1 MECVRG
7 DQCLGCAAISRYG
20 WMSVRSM
27 ERVRGDQCLVSTAL
41 KGKCGNKQ
49 VRMNKREKYGMC
61 EGRSM
66 FGFQLW
72 Q

>member
-1 MECVRG
+1 
-7 DQCLGCAAISRYG
+7 
-20 WMSVRSM
+20 MSVRSM